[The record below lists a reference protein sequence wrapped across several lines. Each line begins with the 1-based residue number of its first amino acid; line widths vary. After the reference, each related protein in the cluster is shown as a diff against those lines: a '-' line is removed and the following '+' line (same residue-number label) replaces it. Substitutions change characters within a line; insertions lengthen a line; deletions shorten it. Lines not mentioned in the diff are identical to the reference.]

1 VKEFFQAITRFNL
14 KVIESIVQGVP
25 IFITKK
31 RMAEMLNLQKN
42 GITKLLTK
50 PIKKKD
56 KEKEKEN

>member
-1 VKEFFQAITRFNL
+1 MKEFFQAITRFNL

-31 RMAEMLNLQKN
+31 RMAEMLNLPKI